1 MLCNRNNVPVCMLS
15 CFSRVQLFAVP
26 CTVAQQTPL
35 STGFSRQEYWSGLPR
50 PPPGAPPSPGVEP
63 ASLMSPSFT
72 GGFVTPSAT
81 WRASLVAQSA
91 KIACN
96 AGLIPESGRF
106 LEEGNGEPFQ
116 SCCLGNP
123 IDRVAWQAIQSTGTQ
138 RVRHS
143 LATKPLNPLP
153 AKSKNNNN
161 TFNSEIYFQLHKVHF
176 YCK

>member
-123 IDRVAWQAIQSTGTQ
+123 MDRVAWQAITVHGDSKSQTQ
-138 RVRHS
+138 LS
-143 LATKPLNPLP
+143 N
-153 AKSKNNNN
+153 
-161 TFNSEIYFQLHKVHF
+161 
-176 YCK
+176 